1 MEVKDLSKEEQDK
14 IMQQYARLSFA
25 NLKKNVIQDLIN
37 NRNESIIYK
46 KYTKQRIAEM
56 LESPQRNEK
65 DIRELSNFI
74 YLISSHYRRLVDYYS
89 SVLLYNYMVVPTK
102 IPLKD
107 IKKASYKESFY
118 RVINECEKYNLRH
131 EAMKALKIA
140 VREGVYFGL
149 CYESED
155 SFYIKQFDSRYAKI
169 SSIEDGCFRFSVDMA
184 YFSGKEYL
192 LNMYG
197 KDFSSAY
204 YLYKG
209 EPKKGL
215 KGDKTK
221 KWYEPENGICI
232 KADESD
238 PLYSLPI
245 FTGTLLSVLDIEDYR
260 MLQKVKTENDNYKI
274 LSFKLDTNDEG
285 IPLMDYGQASKYF
298 QTAADSLAD
307 GVGAI
312 LTPFDVKDISFQTST
327 ASDRNAVTDA
337 EAQFWETAGVS
348 SLLFGS
354 TKATSS
360 ASLTL
365 SVKPDEALA
374 YSLLRQ
380 FERFFNMKLKKMDLE
395 YLFKITFLQQSIFN
409 SDEYIN
415 RLSKAASLGMP
426 VKLEYAAA
434 LGLTLSDTLGLTY
447 LEEEILALSTKRWT
461 KPLVS
466 SNTQSTT
473 GNEGGRPTNSSQGK
487 GLTESGEQTK
497 DGDQNANR

>member
-1 MEVKDLSKEEQDK
+1 MEVKDFSKEEQDK
-14 IMQQYARLSFA
+14 IMQRYARLSFA
-25 NLKKNVIQDLIN
+25 KLKKNIIQDLITS
-37 NRNESIIYK
+37 RNESVIYR
-46 KYTKQRIAEM
+46 KYSKEHIAKM
-56 LESPQRNEK
+56 LESPQKSEK

-89 SVLLYNYMVVPTK
+89 SILLYNYMVIPTK
-102 IPLKD
+102 LSVKNP
-107 IKKASYKESFY
+107 KKNEYHETYYK
-118 RVINECEKYNLRH
+118 VINECEKYNLRH

-140 VREGVYFGL
+140 TREGVYFGL

-155 SFYIKQFDSRYAKI
+155 SFYIKQFDSRFAKI
-169 SSIEDGCFRFSVDMA
+169 STIEDGCFRFSIDMA

-192 LNMYG
+192 LDMYG
-197 KDFSSAY
+197 SDFRTAY

-209 EPKKGL
+209 DSAKGL

-238 PLYSLPI
+238 PIYSLPV

-274 LSFKLDTNDEG
+274 LSFKLDTDDDG
-285 IPLMDYGQASKYF
+285 IPKMDYDQASKYF

-374 YSLLRQ
+374 FSLLKQ
-380 FERFFNMKLKKMDLE
+380 FERFFNMKLKKMNLE
-395 YLFKITFLQQSIFN
+395 YSFKISFLQQSIFN
-409 SDEYIN
+409 EDEYCN
-415 RLSKAASLGMP
+415 RLSKSASLGLP

-434 LGLTLSDTLGLTY
+434 LGLSPSDTIGMTF
-447 LEEEILALSTKRWT
+447 LEEDILNLSKKRWVF
-461 KPLVS
+461 PLVS
-466 SNTQSTT
+466 SSTQSVNT
-473 GNEGGRPTNSSQGK
+473 EGGRPSNASQGK

-497 DGDQNANR
+497 EEDQNANR